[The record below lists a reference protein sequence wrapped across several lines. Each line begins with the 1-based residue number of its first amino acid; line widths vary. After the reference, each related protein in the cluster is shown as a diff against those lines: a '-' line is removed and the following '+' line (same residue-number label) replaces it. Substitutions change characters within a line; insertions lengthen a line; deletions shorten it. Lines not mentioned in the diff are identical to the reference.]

1 MKKLIVFLVVFL
13 FLASF
18 VSACAPSSEIP
29 TQETPA
35 STSDP
40 SFYLDSDGDGMNDW
54 FEENVAGYDSTIPSN
69 RYVILFSRFD
79 EDPGIYAYNIDEPY
93 QFFTERGKIPS
104 ENIIRLYS
112 EEATGPNLKNAIEL
126 VAKESDQ
133 NDIVFL
139 SIDTHGYTISSFSSG
154 DENISSWTYMDKSY
168 TMIDEWLDKINA
180 KVVVVKI
187 MACGCERAL
196 PLMKDGPCPRIV
208 FVQSAGEFGGMLGEN
223 PEYAFAAD
231 TKYGDNNG
239 YVSIKEIADVL
250 DYDPFWGGDW
260 GRLYQTYDELYAKGR
275 SFVEAEGYS
284 KMSDASNIA
293 SKIYL
298 TDYSYKIDFT
308 PDPPERQPYNW
319 IYYKP

>member
-1 MKKLIVFLVVFL
+1 VKKLIVFLIVFL

-18 VSACAPSSEIP
+18 VSACAKPSSETP

-35 STSDP
+35 PTSDP

-54 FEENVAGYDSTIPSN
+54 FEENVAGYDSTIPNN

-79 EDPGIYAYNIDEPY
+79 EDPGIYAYDIDEPY

-112 EEATGPNLKNAIEL
+112 EEATGPNLKNATEQ
-126 VAKESDQ
+126 VAKKADE

-139 SIDTHGYTISSFSSG
+139 YIQTHGYTIASFSASENNPSG
-154 DENISSWTYMDKSY
+154 DMIKSY
-168 TMIDEWLDKINA
+168 QMIDQWLDEINA
-180 KVVVVKI
+180 KVVIVTI
-187 MACGCERAL
+187 MACGSTEFSF
-196 PLMKDGPCPRIV
+196 PLKDGPCPRIV
-208 FVQSAGEFGGMLGEN
+208 FVNSAGEFIGMLGEI

-250 DYDPFWGGDW
+250 DYDPFWGGDR

-275 SFVEAEGYS
+275 SFVEAEGCS
-284 KMSDASNIA
+284 KMSDTSNIA

-298 TDYSYKIDFT
+298 TDYYYKIDFT

>member
-1 MKKLIVFLVVFL
+1 MKKLIVFLIVFL

-18 VSACAPSSEIP
+18 VSSCAPSSETP
-29 TQETPA
+29 TQETPTP
-35 STSDP
+35 TSDP

-54 FEENVAGYDSTIPSN
+54 FEENVAGYDSTIPN
-69 RYVILFSRFD
+69 DRYVILFSRFD
-79 EDPGIYAYNIDEPY
+79 EDPQIVEYTTDRPY

-104 ENIIRLYS
+104 ENIIRLHS

-187 MACGCERAL
+187 MACECERAL

-208 FVQSAGEFGGMLGEN
+208 FVYSAVEF
-223 PEYAFAAD
+223 
-231 TKYGDNNG
+231 
-239 YVSIKEIADVL
+239 I
-250 DYDPFWGGDW
+250 
-260 GRLYQTYDELYAKGR
+260 
-275 SFVEAEGYS
+275 
-284 KMSDASNIA
+284 
-293 SKIYL
+293 
-298 TDYSYKIDFT
+298 
-308 PDPPERQPYNW
+308 
-319 IYYKP
+319 